1 MMNRAAICCLLLF
14 AFILLSGCLHPARL
28 PDAADSR
35 AIRSGEKAIVL
46 FRHQSVYDSKPRET
60 LGTYPMDGFGFE
72 MGCLDEDDKPLAPVI
87 FLSAPSDGER
97 KEGWAYLVL
106 KPGSYYLS
114 VARAGSSQNPPAT
127 IRIAT
132 LGRWGHLSETAIDL
146 DRTHWFHVPRGSG
159 IVYIGSFSNECT
171 TGRGIFGDQIDR
183 CTEVAVR
190 DETEKARS
198 IAAARF
204 NEYGPF
210 RASRVK
216 EYQPALKIPRQ
227 TLRGMRWSGMGYD
240 ARIHPLLPEAPS
252 RAVMRPDAQGAD
264 LYPMG
269 FAVTA
274 GRELAFP
281 GWRAKALADAATMGG
296 VIDLRDLGGGYPPG
310 AIAAAYLL
318 FYLPAA
324 TLVGAVSGDW
334 KDRKW
339 RPCAERLLREAAET
353 RPLPRAEEAFL
364 SIAPQGSARLLS
376 GAGKDD
382 DLLSTAARE
391 RLRSVLKL
399 ELTRVSIMECGP
411 DDRVSLDMVFRWRLW
426 DAASSNLLQER
437 IVVFGNPAG
446 RAANAPFYALRP
458 WEIFLPVSPVC
469 RPMEQLCTEQGYAEF
484 RQEIERGI
492 RETVRDLLSP

>member
-1 MMNRAAICCLLLF
+1 MMNRFETGCVLF
-14 AFILLSGCLHPARL
+14 ISFVLSGCLHPARL
-28 PDAADSR
+28 PDAADSQ

-72 MGCLDEDDKPLAPVI
+72 MGCLDEDEKPLAPVI
-87 FLSAPSDGER
+87 FLSAPSDRER
-97 KEGWAYLVL
+97 TEGWAYLVL

-114 VARAGSSQNPPAT
+114 VARAGTSQNPPAT

-132 LGRWGHLSETAIDL
+132 LGRWGHLSGKSIDL
-146 DRTHWFHVPRGSG
+146 DRTYWFHVPRGV
-159 IVYIGSFSNECT
+159 VYIGSFSNECK
-171 TGRGIFGDQIDR
+171 TGRGIFGDLIDR

-190 DETEKARS
+190 DETEAARS

-204 NEYGPF
+204 KEYGSL
-210 RASRVK
+210 RASLVK
-216 EYQPALKIPRQ
+216 EYQPALEISRG

-240 ARIHPLLPEAPS
+240 ARIHPLFPEAPS
-252 RAVMRPDAQGAD
+252 SAGMRPIAKGVD

-269 FAVTA
+269 FVVTA

-281 GWRAKALADAATMGG
+281 GWRTKALADAATMGG
-296 VIDLRDLGGGYPPG
+296 LIDLRDLGGGYPPG

-324 TLVGAVSGDW
+324 TFAGAVSGDW

-339 RPCAERLLREAAET
+339 RPCAERLLREVTET
-353 RPLPRAEEAFL
+353 QPLKRAEEAFL

-382 DLLSTAARE
+382 DPLSTAARDG
-391 RLRSVLKL
+391 LRSVLKF
-399 ELTRVSIMECGP
+399 EVTRASLQECGP
-411 DDRVSLDMVFRWRLW
+411 EDSVSLDMAVRWRLW
-426 DAASSNLLQER
+426 DAASRDLVQEQV
-437 IVVFGNPAG
+437 VVFGNPAG
-446 RAANAPFYALRP
+446 RVSNAVFYASRP
-458 WEIFLPVSPVC
+458 WEIFLAASPAC
-469 RPMEQLCTEQGYAEF
+469 RTMAQLCTEEGYAEF
-484 RQEIERGI
+484 RQELENGI
-492 RETVRDLLSP
+492 RETVRYLLPP

>member
-1 MMNRAAICCLLLF
+1 MNRFETGCILLV
-14 AFILLSGCLHPARL
+14 AFILLSGCLHSARL
-28 PDAADSR
+28 PDAADSQ

-46 FRHQSVYDSKPRET
+46 FRHQSAYDSKPRET
-60 LGTYPMDGFGFE
+60 LGTFPMDGFGFE

-87 FLSAPSDGER
+87 FLSAPSDRER

-114 VARAGSSQNPPAT
+114 VARAGTSQNPPAT
-127 IRIAT
+127 IRIAM
-132 LGRWGHLSETAIDL
+132 LGRWGHLSEKFIDL
-146 DRTHWFHVPRGSG
+146 DRTYWFHVPRGG
-159 IVYIGSFSNECT
+159 VVVYIGSFSNECT

-210 RASRVK
+210 LESRVK
-216 EYQPALKIPRQ
+216 EYLPALNIPRQ

-240 ARIHPLLPEAPS
+240 ARIHPLFPEAPS
-252 RAVMRPDAQGAD
+252 SADMRPDAQGAD

-281 GWRAKALADAATMGG
+281 GWRTKALADAATMGG
-296 VIDLRDLGGGYPPG
+296 LIDLRDLGGGYPPG
-310 AIAAAYLL
+310 AIAGAYLL

-324 TLVGAVSGDW
+324 ALVGAVSGDW
-334 KDRKW
+334 KERKW
-339 RPCAERLLREAAET
+339 RPCAERLLREVAET
-353 RPLPRAEEAFL
+353 QPLKRAEEAFL

-382 DLLSTAARE
+382 DLLSAAARDG
-391 RLRSVLKL
+391 LRSVLKF
-399 ELTRVSIMECGP
+399 EMTRASLQECGP
-411 DDRVSLDMVFRWRLW
+411 GDSVSLDMAVRLRQW
-426 DAASSNLLQER
+426 DAASRDLVREQV
-437 IVVFGNPAG
+437 VVFGNPAG
-446 RAANAPFYALRP
+446 RASNAAFYASRP
-458 WEIFLPVSPVC
+458 WEIFLAASPAC
-469 RPMEQLCTEQGYAEF
+469 RPMEQLCTEEGYAEF
-484 RQEIERGI
+484 RQELEDGI
-492 RETVRDLLSP
+492 REAVRHSLR